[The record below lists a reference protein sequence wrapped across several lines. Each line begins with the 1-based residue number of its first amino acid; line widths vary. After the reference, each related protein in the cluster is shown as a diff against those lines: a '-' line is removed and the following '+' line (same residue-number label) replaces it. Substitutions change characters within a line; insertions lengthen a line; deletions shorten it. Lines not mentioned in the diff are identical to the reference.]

1 MYLTRCEI
9 NPVARG
15 ARKLLGS
22 PQAMHAAV
30 LAGFHAG
37 SGDVG
42 RVLWRVD
49 QDRKHTWLYLV
60 SAAEPDL
67 THLID
72 QAGWPATQTWDT
84 RDYGR
89 TLARLEAGQR
99 WAFRLRANPTSNV
112 RDGSGGRGKRV
123 AHVTVAQQMDW
134 FVRRAPSFG
143 IDVGKDEE
151 PTVVLAG
158 RGVDEFRR
166 RSDSSARGGA
176 SGRTPSWGQ
185 VTVAWAQFDGT
196 LTVVDPDALR
206 AVLTGGVGSAKAYG
220 CGLLTLAR
228 SVTP

>member
-30 LAGFHAG
+30 LAAFHAG

-49 QDRKHTWLYLV
+49 QDQKHTWLYLV

-72 QAGWPATQTWDT
+72 QAGWPATQTWQT
-84 RDYGR
+84 RDYG
-89 TLARLEAGQR
+89 TLLSRLEPGQE
-99 WAFRLRANPTSNV
+99 WAFRLRANPTRSV
-112 RDGSGGRGKRV
+112 RGDGGGRGKRV

-134 FVRRAPSFG
+134 LVHRAPSLG
-143 IDVGKDEE
+143 IDIGKSEE
-151 PTVVLAG
+151 PSMVLSA
-158 RGVDEFRR
+158 RGVDQFRR
-166 RSDSSARGGA
+166 RSGEPER
-176 SGRTPSWGQ
+176 GRTSDRRSSWGQ
-185 VTVAWAQFDGT
+185 VTVAWAQFDGR
-196 LTVVDPDALR
+196 LTVVDPDPLR
-206 AVLTGGVGSAKAYG
+206 TALTGGVGAAKAYG

-228 SVTP
+228 AGK

>member
-15 ARKLLGS
+15 ARKLLSS

-30 LAGFHAG
+30 LASFHAG

-60 SAAEPDL
+60 SSAEPDL

-72 QAGWPATQTWDT
+72 QAGWPTTQTWQT
-84 RDYGR
+84 RDYE
-89 TLARLEAGQR
+89 TLLARLEAGQE
-99 WAFRLRANPTSNV
+99 WAFRLRANPTRSV
-112 RDGSGGRGKRV
+112 RDGTDQGRGKRV

-134 FVRRAPSFG
+134 LVRRAPGLG
-143 IDVGKDEE
+143 IDLGKQEE
-151 PTVVLAG
+151 PRLVLSG
-158 RGVDEFRR
+158 RGVDQFRR
-166 RSDSSARGGA
+166 RADGPERGG
-176 SGRTPSWGQ
+176 SSSWGQ

-196 LTVVDPDALR
+196 LTVVDPDLLR

-228 SVTP
+228 AAAP

>member
-30 LAGFHAG
+30 LAAFHAG
-37 SGDVG
+37 SGDTG

-60 SAAEPDL
+60 SSAEPDL

-72 QAGWPATQTWDT
+72 QAGWPTTQTWQT
-84 RDYGR
+84 RDYD
-89 TLARLEAGQR
+89 TLLARLEAGQE
-99 WAFRLRANPTSNV
+99 WAFRLRANPTRSV
-112 RDGSGGRGKRV
+112 RDGSRGRGKRV

-134 FVRRAPSFG
+134 LVHRAPSLG
-143 IDVGKDEE
+143 IAVGKQEE
-151 PTVVLAG
+151 PSLVLSG
-158 RGVDEFRR
+158 RGVDQFQRR
-166 RSDSSARGGA
+166 FDDAARGG
-176 SGRTPSWGQ
+176 PSWGQ

-206 AVLTGGVGSAKAYG
+206 AALTGGVGSAKAYG

-228 SVTP
+228 VATP